1 MKLTIPSSIIKVDLS
16 QYVTGRPQRKKSI
29 CDAAYYVVS
38 LLTPPFFNSLD
49 YQYMRG
55 FKPLSSKYLNR
66 MTRNRFNEVKT
77 ILLDSNLAENGSIL
91 LSDNTSIAGIK
102 HTGYK
107 LNQWALEK
115 TDFVEVEIDEKYDT
129 RKEKLKNEWELDMK
143 CFDDRFIHIKE
154 AMDQFQITIDAAA
167 AENYLKELKKRVLSK
182 VVKENKTRVK
192 QYFNKLHKVIENI
205 EKGELNYSV
214 SMSNHRVNSVFTSM
228 KRELRYFL
236 RTNGEQMVEVDIT
249 TSHPFTLATILTEK
263 FFKETNLGYNLHSL
277 FPQFYKSFKYSC
289 EAMEYQDFL
298 KKFAGHMVIES
309 NVINDNYISYIT
321 YQGNVLSNIT
331 NSLLDTFISYM
342 CGRFWRKRG
351 IQKYRSLN
359 FKKDIYESIGKDIGM
374 SREKVKDQ
382 FKLYI
387 NFSDK
392 NRRVNV
398 ELIKH
403 LERQFKEVSKL
414 VQFLSNMNHFKS
426 PFSYLIQRCESYL
439 FLRHACLE
447 LSKNNIPYI
456 TIHDSVLCQKEKMYE
471 VQYLLTDSIIKQT
484 GLTPGIKF
492 KELEDPF
499 PLLDEAAAK
508 IVESINYKKNDK
520 IMISEVLNKY

>member
-1 MKLTIPSSIIKVDLS
+1 MKLTIPSSIIEVNLS
-16 QYVTGRPQRKKSI
+16 QYVTGRSQRNKSI
-29 CDAAYYVVS
+29 CDAAYFVLS
-38 LLTPPFFNSLD
+38 LLTPPIYNSKD
-49 YQYMRG
+49 YQYLRG
-55 FKPLSSKYLNR
+55 FKPLSSKELNR

-77 ILLDSNLAENGSIL
+77 ILKDSNLTKNGSII

-107 LNQWALEK
+107 LNQWVLEENK
-115 TDFVEVEIDEKYDT
+115 FIEVEIDDKYDT

-143 CFDDRFIHIKE
+143 CFDDRYIHIKE
-154 AMDQFQITIDAAA
+154 AMDQSQITIDAAA

-309 NVINDNYISYIT
+309 NVINDNYIT
-321 YQGNVLSNIT
+321 YQGNVLSNIN

-403 LERQFKEVSKL
+403 LESQFNEVSKL